1 MINDVDD
8 TIREIVQRRVL
19 NGSGVE
25 VSFEAPTN
33 DWAARQTGPA
43 LNFYLY
49 DIREDLSRRYI
60 GPIEGRDENG
70 QVVVRKHPLRRYKLS
85 YLSTA
90 WTQRPED
97 EHRLLSAV
105 LGAFIQDDILP
116 EEFLQGALTHGADP
130 VMVTVALP
138 PPQDRSLSDVWNAL
152 GGELKPS
159 LDVVV
164 TAPFD
169 PQRFFEAGPPVL
181 EHLGLRVIGGDDRRE
196 QVSLANRPSERSTA
210 ERAASAQQDSESS
223 RRPRNKRSSRK

>member
-1 MINDVDD
+1 MINDVDE
-8 TIREIVQRRVL
+8 TIREVVQRRVL

-25 VSFEAPTN
+25 VSFEAPTSE
-33 DWAARQTGPA
+33 WAARQSGPA

-49 DIREDLSRRYI
+49 DIREDLSRRHL

-70 QVVVRKHPLRRYKLS
+70 QVVTRKHPLRRYKLS

-105 LGAFIQDDILP
+105 LGAFIQEDFLP
-116 EEFLQGALTHGADP
+116 DEFLQGALTHGSDP
-130 VMVTVALP
+130 VTVTIALP

-159 LDVVV
+159 LDLVV

-169 PQRFFEAGPPVL
+169 PQRFFETGPPVL
-181 EHLGLRVIGGDDRRE
+181 EQLHLRVIGGDDRRE
-196 QVSLANRPSERSTA
+196 QVSFANRSGESSASR
-210 ERAASAQQDSESS
+210 RANADQDTESS